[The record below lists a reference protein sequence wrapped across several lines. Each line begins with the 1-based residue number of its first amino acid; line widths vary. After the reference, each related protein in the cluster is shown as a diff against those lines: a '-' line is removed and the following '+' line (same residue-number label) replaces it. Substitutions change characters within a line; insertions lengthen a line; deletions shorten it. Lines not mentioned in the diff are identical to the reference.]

1 VATPEATDAG
11 RFSHFLRPAVIE
23 THLRPT
29 AFLRPRRDRGGI
41 EQGETVVAARSRYTY
56 GLPRSSTRVCHACW
70 GVLQRGPEKLITDGY
85 RAIFEC
91 VVRGF
96 VVTRR
101 IQEDIGPWLIMTIVR
116 HRRHRA
122 GWSARGHRAA
132 PPLPQ
137 QAVAESDRSFRP

>member
-1 VATPEATDAG
+1 MRGGFAFLASGRHRDATSPDRFPEA
-11 RFSHFLRPAVIE
+11 RVAVE
-23 THLRPT
+23 
-29 AFLRPRRDRGGI
+29 GGI
-41 EQGETVVAARSRYTY
+41 EQGETVAAARNRYTY

-70 GVLQRGPEKLITDGY
+70 GVLQRGPEKLITEGY

-101 IQEDIGPWLIMTIVR
+101 IQDDIGPRLIMTIVR
-116 HRRHRA
+116 HRRHRV

-132 PPLPQ
+132 SPLPQ
-137 QAVAESDRSFRP
+137 EAVAESGRSFRP

>member
-1 VATPEATDAG
+1 M
-11 RFSHFLRPAVIE
+11 
-23 THLRPT
+23 
-29 AFLRPRRDRGGI
+29 RGGFRI
-41 EQGETVVAARSRYTY
+41 SCVRPSSRRTLVRQLSSGRVAVGWAMEQGEPVVAARSRSPMASLGRLRVFAMPVG
-56 GLPRSSTRVCHACW
+56 GL
-70 GVLQRGPEKLITDGY
+70 LQRGPEKLITDGY

-101 IQEDIGPWLIMTIVR
+101 IQEDIGPWLIVTIVR

-137 QAVAESDRSFRP
+137 HAVAESGRSFRP